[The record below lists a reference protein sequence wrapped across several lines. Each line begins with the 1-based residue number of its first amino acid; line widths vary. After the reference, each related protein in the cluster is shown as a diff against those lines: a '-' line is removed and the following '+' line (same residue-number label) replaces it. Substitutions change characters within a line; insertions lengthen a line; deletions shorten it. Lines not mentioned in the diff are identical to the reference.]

1 MLHTTSS
8 VQLHRVGDSAV
19 ALWYEGR
26 DLRLVDAVTLEDVTR
41 PLRARADVESAEIV
55 RLGNEH
61 VLIAAVGTKTNEHW
75 IQGWRLRDRKPAFE
89 PLMVGGSRPRALTAG
104 LLNDQIVIGI
114 GVPSGLELWHSDG
127 RRKISIT
134 LDARVSALAMIVP
147 SRIIAS
153 TSKGLVAI
161 DWHGSMPASPRG
173 VSVPDR
179 SDSRTELPPRSHFPS
194 DVL

>member
-1 MLHTTSS
+1 
-8 VQLHRVGDSAV
+8 V

-26 DLRLVDAVTLEDVTR
+26 DLRLVDAVTLEEVKK
-41 PLRARADVESAEIV
+41 PFRARADVESADIV

-61 VLIAAVGTKTNEHW
+61 VLIAAVATSTNEHW
-75 IQGWRLRDRKPAFE
+75 IQGWRLSDRKPAFE
-89 PLMVGGSRPRALTAG
+89 PLMVGGGRPRALTAG

-127 RRKISIT
+127 RRKISIA
-134 LDARVSALAMIVP
+134 LDARVSALAMIAP

-161 DWHGSMPASPRG
+161 DWHGSMPAIPRA
-173 VSVPDR
+173 VSTRDDNGSRPD
-179 SDSRTELPPRSHFPS
+179 LPPLSYFPS